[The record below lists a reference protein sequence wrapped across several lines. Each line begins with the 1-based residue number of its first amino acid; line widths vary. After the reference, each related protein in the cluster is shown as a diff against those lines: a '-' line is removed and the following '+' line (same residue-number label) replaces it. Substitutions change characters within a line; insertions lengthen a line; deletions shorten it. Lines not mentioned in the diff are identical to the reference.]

1 MSAKAKHFK
10 LGLFIIAAVVIGIA
24 AVLVLGAGKLFQK
37 NFTIETYLDQSVQ
50 GVDIGSKVKYR
61 GVPIG
66 TIRDI
71 DFTRTRYPQEKSRT
85 PEQSYVLL
93 EIEITSMP
101 FTANSQDSV
110 EKALPKE
117 VERGLR
123 TRLTSQGVTGTAYIE
138 VDYLDPAK
146 YPPLPID
153 WQPEHPYIPSAP
165 SVLSRIVSSAEDVFS
180 ELEQIDFHKI
190 ASGVEH
196 LITSLDSKVAE
207 LPLALLST
215 NAVVLLTEVRDSN
228 RRIQALLGRPEIE
241 AMLKDLSGT
250 TTSLRRAAES
260 PGLTNSIAQLEATL
274 RKVDRLVD
282 GRDYDFDETLNNLR
296 VLTENLK
303 VISENA
309 KRFPAQ
315 LLFGEPPPPSKNLR

>member
-1 MSAKAKHFK
+1 MSAKANHFK
-10 LGLFIIAAVVIGIA
+10 LGLFIIAAVAIGIA

-66 TIRDI
+66 TIRKI
-71 DFTRTRYPQEKSRT
+71 DFTRNRYPQEKSRA

-101 FTANSQDSV
+101 FAANSHDTV

-123 TRLTSQGVTGTAYIE
+123 TRLTTQGVTGIAYIE

-153 WQPEHPYIPSAP
+153 WVPEYPYIPSAP

-180 ELEQIDFHKI
+180 ELEQIDFSKL
-190 ASGVEH
+190 ARGVDH
-196 LITSLDSKVAE
+196 LITSLDAKVAE

-215 NAVVLLTEVRDSN
+215 NTVVLLTEVRDSN
-228 RRIQALLGRPEIE
+228 RRIQALLGRPEIDT
-241 AMLKDLSGT
+241 MLNDLFGT
-250 TTSLRRAAES
+250 ATSLRRTAEF
-260 PGLTNSIAQLEATL
+260 PGLTNSIAQLESTL

-282 GRDYDFDETLNNLR
+282 GKDHDLDETLNNLR
-296 VLTENLK
+296 ILTGNLK
-303 VISENA
+303 ELSENA

-315 LLFGEPPPPSKNLR
+315 LLFGEPPQPSKNLR

>member
-1 MSAKAKHFK
+1 MSAKANHFK
-10 LGLFIIAAVVIGIA
+10 LGLFIIAAVAIGIA

-66 TIRDI
+66 TIRKI
-71 DFTRTRYPQEKSRT
+71 DFTRNRYPQEKTRA

-101 FTANSQDSV
+101 FTANSHDTI
-110 EKALPKE
+110 ERALPKE

-123 TRLTSQGVTGTAYIE
+123 TRLTTQGVTGIAYIE

-153 WQPEHPYIPSAP
+153 WVPENPYIPSAP
-165 SVLSRIVSSAEDVFS
+165 SVLSRIVSSAEDVFT
-180 ELEQIDFHKI
+180 ELEQIDFSKL
-190 ASGVEH
+190 ARGVDR
-196 LITSLDSKVAE
+196 LITSLDAKVAE

-215 NAVVLLTEVRDSN
+215 NTVGLLTEVRDSN
-228 RRIQALLGRPEIE
+228 RRIQALLGRPEIDT
-241 AMLKDLSGT
+241 MLNDLFGT
-250 TTSLRRAAES
+250 ATSLRRTAEF
-260 PGLTNSIAQLEATL
+260 PGLTNSIAQLESTL

-282 GRDYDFDETLNNLR
+282 GKDYDLGEALNNLR
-296 VLTENLK
+296 ILTENLK
-303 VISENA
+303 ELSENA

-315 LLFGEPPPPSKNLR
+315 LLFGEPPQPSRNIR